1 MLEATITADT
11 FFGARH
17 GLETLSQLIVFDD
30 VRNRIEI
37 PNQVSITDGPVYP
50 YRGVLLDTSRNFV
63 DKATILRTIDG
74 MAMSKLNT
82 LHWHIV
88 DSHSFPYVSRTWPEF
103 SKFGSY
109 TPTKIYSENDV
120 KDIVEYGLVRGI
132 RVLPEFDAPAHVG
145 EGWQWVNAFAS
156 SVG

>member
-63 DKATILRTIDG
+63 DKATIDLANYRRNG
-74 MAMSKLNT
+74 N
-82 LHWHIV
+82 
-88 DSHSFPYVSRTWPEF
+88 
-103 SKFGSY
+103 
-109 TPTKIYSENDV
+109 
-120 KDIVEYGLVRGI
+120 VEAEYPPLAYRGL
-132 RVLPEFDAPAHVG
+132 P
-145 EGWQWVNAFAS
+145 
-156 SVG
+156 